1 MRRSGSL
8 TVEASLV
15 LPLFLFAMVTLAYLG
30 QLLKCQDEVQN
41 AMNLV
46 ASEASALYGAGG
58 EENCRSR
65 VYYTAR
71 LGSVLKGT
79 GISMSLAESRF
90 SDENDEIDLILT
102 YRVKLPFPDYFAP
115 ACHFRQRVHTRGFTG
130 VDRRDGGEE
139 TEHIRVYVTETGRV
153 YHRSLDC
160 TYLKLSISQIKY
172 GDLDPLRNQ
181 GGGKYKACERCCRE
195 KTFGADSDV
204 WITNYGDRFH
214 SIRSCSGIKRNIREI
229 WLSEAGNRTPCS
241 KCGSGAYGS

>member
-30 QLLKCQDEVQN
+30 QLVKCQDEVQN

-58 EENCRSR
+58 EESCRSK

-71 LGSVLKGT
+71 LNSVLKDA
-79 GISMSLAESRF
+79 GISISLSESRF
-90 SDENDEIDLILT
+90 PEENDEIDLILT
-102 YRVKLPFPDYFAP
+102 YRVKLPFPDYFSP
-115 ACHFRQRVHTRGFTG
+115 SCHFRQRVHTRGFTG
-130 VDRRDGGEE
+130 VDRRGGGEE

-181 GGGKYKACERCCRE
+181 GGGIYKACERCCQE

-214 SIRSCSGIKRNIREI
+214 SIRSCSGLKRNIREI
-229 WLSEAGNRTPCS
+229 WLSEVENRTPCS
-241 KCGSGAYGS
+241 KCGSGE